1 MTGVRRG
8 RTVAAPGGPA
18 AGRRP
23 GAVSHP
29 RRETPRS
36 TTGPAGSSPAPA
48 GGWRTP
54 SRGPPPLP
62 WLRVAPGG
70 RPPAGRRPPCL
81 SGYESALTGLTATLA
96 TFGTDHWTTRTLA
109 GYLAEA
115 RTA

>member
-1 MTGVRRG
+1 M
-8 RTVAAPGGPA
+8 
-18 AGRRP
+18 
-23 GAVSHP
+23 
-29 RRETPRS
+29 
-36 TTGPAGSSPAPA
+36 
-48 GGWRTP
+48 
-54 SRGPPPLP
+54 
-62 WLRVAPGG
+62 RVAPGG